1 MLVNEPES
9 ARRPRR
15 VRSLD
20 VVRGFAVLLMIF
32 VDDAGSAYA
41 VLDHSPWD
49 GLTIAD
55 VVMPFFIFMVG
66 VSAAL
71 ALGGGKRTLA
81 PVLRRGATLWVV
93 GVAVQGGG
101 LPDPTT
107 YAWGYDLGTV
117 RWCGI
122 LQRIAACYVV
132 ASALVLCSP
141 RARRGGGLATA
152 DDGAFFGAL
161 ALLVAAY
168 LAMTYLTPVPT
179 YRVGGSDVACGGI
192 RGALGPRC
200 SAAGF
205 FDRALF
211 GRAHLYAD
219 GAYARLPACSSCAP
233 AKCPKASAPA
243 WCAEPGVADP
253 EGFLSGVL
261 AVATAVI
268 GALFARCLERCRAP
282 RPGRDGD
289 DRGGGY
295 ARLVDGDGDR
305 RGALMLHW
313 ALASLALAAAALVA
327 VAAGSPVNKQLWTP
341 SYCLATAAL
350 CGFALTAAVALLGD
364 LADGGD
370 DAKFRAARALAEPL
384 RRAGRN
390 ALLLFVLGASGV
402 LDMCLGAVYVTSGDG
417 RRRNV
422 VDVARDDL
430 FRAHVSGGGTRSN
443 PHARADLLFAV
454 AVAAF
459 WAAVAWVLDARK
471 IYWTA

>member
-9 ARRPRR
+9 ARRPPR

-132 ASALVLCSP
+132 ASGLVMCSP

-152 DDGAFFGAL
+152 DDGVFFGAL

-200 SAAGF
+200 SGN
-205 FDRALF
+205 
-211 GRAHLYAD
+211 
-219 GAYARLPACSSCAP
+219 
-233 AKCPKASAPA
+233 K
-243 WCAEPGVADP
+243 
-253 EGFLSGVL
+253 EG
-261 AVATAVI
+261 
-268 GALFARCLERCRAP
+268 
-282 RPGRDGD
+282 
-289 DRGGGY
+289 
-295 ARLVDGDGDR
+295 
-305 RGALMLHW
+305 
-313 ALASLALAAAALVA
+313 
-327 VAAGSPVNKQLWTP
+327 
-341 SYCLATAAL
+341 
-350 CGFALTAAVALLGD
+350 
-364 LADGGD
+364 
-370 DAKFRAARALAEPL
+370 
-384 RRAGRN
+384 
-390 ALLLFVLGASGV
+390 
-402 LDMCLGAVYVTSGDG
+402 
-417 RRRNV
+417 
-422 VDVARDDL
+422 
-430 FRAHVSGGGTRSN
+430 
-443 PHARADLLFAV
+443 
-454 AVAAF
+454 
-459 WAAVAWVLDARK
+459 
-471 IYWTA
+471 

>member
-1 MLVNEPES
+1 MLVDEPES
-9 ARRPRR
+9 ARRPPR

-132 ASALVLCSP
+132 ASFLVLCC
-141 RARRGGGLATA
+141 ARRAAKGAKFLTSKAHISAGGGLATA
-152 DDGAFFGAL
+152 DDGVFFGAL

-179 YRVGGSDVACGGI
+179 YRVA
-192 RGALGPRC
+192 GPASPAAG
-200 SAAGF
+200 SAARSG
-205 FDRALF
+205 
-211 GRAHLYAD
+211 
-219 GAYARLPACSSCAP
+219 P
-233 AKCPKASAPA
+233 ASAPA
-243 WCAEPGVADP
+243 WCAAPGVADP

-268 GALFARCLERCRAP
+268 GALFARCLERCRA
-282 RPGRDGD
+282 RRAATATT
-289 DRGGGY
+289 RRRL
-295 ARLVDGDGDR
+295 RLVDGDGDR

-370 DAKFRAARALAEPL
+370 DAKFRAARASRSRP
-384 RRAGRN
+384 AGR
-390 ALLLFVLGASGV
+390 
-402 LDMCLGAVYVTSGDG
+402 
-417 RRRNV
+417 
-422 VDVARDDL
+422 
-430 FRAHVSGGGTRSN
+430 TRSSSSSS
-443 PHARADLLFAV
+443 ARQASWTRAS
-454 AVAAF
+454 
-459 WAAVAWVLDARK
+459 ARS
-471 IYWTA
+471 T

>member
-1 MLVNEPES
+1 
-9 ARRPRR
+9 
-15 VRSLD
+15 
-20 VVRGFAVLLMIF
+20 MIF

-107 YAWGYDLGTV
+107 YAWGYDLGT
-117 RWCGI
+117 
-122 LQRIAACYVV
+122 A
-132 ASALVLCSP
+132 
-141 RARRGGGLATA
+141 GGGLATA
-152 DDGAFFGAL
+152 DDGVFFGAL

-205 FDRALF
+205 YDRAIF

-243 WCAEPGVADP
+243 WCAAPGVADP

-282 RPGRDGD
+282 RPGRDSD
-289 DRGGGY
+289 DRGG
-295 ARLVDGDGDR
+295 ATR
-305 RGALMLHW
+305 
-313 ALASLALAAAALVA
+313 ASSTA
-327 VAAGSPVNKQLWTP
+327 T
-341 SYCLATAAL
+341 ATAA
-350 CGFALTAAVALLGD
+350 
-364 LADGGD
+364 
-370 DAKFRAARALAEPL
+370 ARSCSTGPS
-384 RRAGRN
+384 RRSRSPRPRSSPSPRGR
-390 ALLLFVLGASGV
+390 
-402 LDMCLGAVYVTSGDG
+402 
-417 RRRNV
+417 
-422 VDVARDDL
+422 
-430 FRAHVSGGGTRSN
+430 
-443 PHARADLLFAV
+443 P
-454 AVAAF
+454 
-459 WAAVAWVLDARK
+459 
-471 IYWTA
+471 